1 MSVPETV
8 SPAAK
13 EARLPA
19 DSTDTAA
26 PAHDRDRLA
35 TWLLWAALALGLVR
49 FLRLGHWSLWFDESA
64 TWTDIHVGLEGGE
77 IHNPLGYWAI
87 AATVKLLGGIPDEF
101 ALRFL
106 PAVAG
111 WCVLPL
117 TWFVFR
123 PFVGSRR
130 AAAAALV
137 LAASTWHVY
146 WSQNARFYTMAQF
159 ISLLGAGIVLRGL
172 WSGRIVPTL
181 VGFGVAAVAALFHPS
196 AALVLP
202 ALILAPWFVR
212 WLASEGSKPAFKPAL
227 VLALLAIVG
236 ALSQIDWVLRTWET
250 YQRQKSSGS
259 PVHYLLTSGFYVTP
273 LWATGAL
280 AGTWMA
286 VRQRA
291 GFPLF
296 VLVFTILVLVAA
308 LVMSVLARVSA
319 QYVFVVLPW
328 IVVLACLP
336 LPVHSGQAAHA
347 GHVGRTEQDGKRDL
361 LGWCYLA
368 LLLAPALATTML
380 YMTTRKGER
389 PQWRDA
395 YEYVWNQRGS
405 NDLVIGM
412 EATVGEYYLAPLR
425 TDLRQP
431 VHVVW
436 LDYWRAGLPEHWARH
451 TRPIWIV
458 FNPEQLL
465 DWRPEDRARFRE
477 MLARDCRLVKE
488 FPLYVESRDLSV
500 CVYRRD

>member
-1 MSVPETV
+1 VSVLETV
-8 SPAAK
+8 STTAEKERRSAESLDGAARA
-13 EARLPA
+13 EG
-19 DSTDTAA
+19 
-26 PAHDRDRLA
+26 RDRVA
-35 TWLLWAALALGLVR
+35 TWLLWTALALGLVR
-49 FLRLGHWSLWFDESA
+49 FLRLGAWSLWFDESA

-111 WCVLPL
+111 WCVIPL
-117 TWFVFR
+117 TWVVFR

-159 ISLLGAGIVLRGL
+159 ISLLGCGIVLRGL
-172 WSGRIVPTL
+172 FGGRIVPTL
-181 VGFGVAAVAALFHPS
+181 LGFGVAAVAALFHPS

-212 WLASEGSKPAFKPAL
+212 WSAIGDARPAFKPAL
-227 VLALLAIVG
+227 VLALLAIAG
-236 ALSQIDWVLRTWET
+236 ALSQIDWVIRTWET
-250 YQRQKSSGS
+250 YQRQKSFGS
-259 PVHYLLTSGFYVTP
+259 PAHYLLTSGFYVTP

-280 AGTWMA
+280 AGSWIA
-286 VRQRA
+286 VRKRA
-291 GFPLF
+291 GFPMF
-296 VLVFTILVLVAA
+296 ALVLVLLILAAA

-328 IVVLACLP
+328 VVLLACLP
-336 LPVHSGQAAHA
+336 LPAHDD
-347 GHVGRTEQDGKRDL
+347 QDRKRIW

-368 LLLAPALATTML
+368 LLVAPALATTML

-436 LDYWRAGLPEHWARH
+436 LDYWRTGLPEHWARH

-458 FNPEQLL
+458 FNPEQLY
-465 DWRPEDRARFRE
+465 DWRPEDRARFLE
-477 MLARDCRLVKE
+477 MLARDCRLEKE